1 MAKHKKKNSSH
12 EYETIEYQGVRQ
24 EYISPDDLP
33 KRMHKQTRY
42 SGTDSFLLEDGR
54 YAYLETDD
62 TGKHKMYRVLTI
74 PNQKLLRFLD
84 SWDKDEESLNRRNGD
99 NASYLQINHQTYAS
113 HGDEHTNPVE
123 IECYRQWKKAEETE
137 TTPHFP
143 LKSEYAVIHSMIFF
157 RNQRLRR
164 FLVYR
169 AVRGGTRR
177 PVCWKD
183 SSAFSLRSDMSC
195 LENRMW

>member
-24 EYISPDDLP
+24 QYISPDDLP

-62 TGKHKMYRVLTI
+62 TGKNKIYRVLTI

-84 SWDKDEESLNRRNGD
+84 TFSRQLGQGRREPE
-99 NASYLQINHQTYAS
+99 QT
-113 HGDEHTNPVE
+113 
-123 IECYRQWKKAEETE
+123 QW
-137 TTPHFP
+137 
-143 LKSEYAVIHSMIFF
+143 
-157 RNQRLRR
+157 
-164 FLVYR
+164 
-169 AVRGGTRR
+169 G
-177 PVCWKD
+177 
-183 SSAFSLRSDMSC
+183 
-195 LENRMW
+195 